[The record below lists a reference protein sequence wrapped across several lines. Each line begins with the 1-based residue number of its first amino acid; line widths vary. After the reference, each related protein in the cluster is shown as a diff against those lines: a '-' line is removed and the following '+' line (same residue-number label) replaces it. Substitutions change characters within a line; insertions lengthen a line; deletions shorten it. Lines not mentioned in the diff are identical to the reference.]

1 MNQPAPAPSPPA
13 LPVSLAA
20 NPKLSSWLKFSSNG
34 QVTISPGKVEI
45 GQGIVTALAQIAADE
60 LDIDLSRVQMIRAS
74 TATSPNEGVTSGSL
88 SIQQSGRALRHA
100 CAEVRRIFLQQAAE
114 RLGVDID
121 ALDIEDG
128 TISGPGNVRTSYWEL
143 AEEVSLDR
151 DATPGVTPK
160 IASRRAL
167 AGNSIQRIDI
177 PDKVLGRPRFIH
189 DQALAGMLHGRVL
202 RPENAR
208 AKLIELKEDGA
219 RAVAGLVAIVRDG
232 SFAGVVSETEHG
244 AEAALNALRKGAS
257 WSDGEPLPD
266 ENDLASFL
274 KAQPS
279 ESTIIDKKTAASP
292 GTAART
298 IRRQYTRPYIA
309 HASIAPSCAMAQ
321 WHGDRVHVWTHSQG
335 VYLLRADLALVLK
348 LPVENITVEHME
360 GAGCYGHNAADD
372 VALDAVLLAK
382 AAGGRPVRV
391 QWSRQGEMSDA
402 PFGAAMA
409 IEIEA
414 DLDAQGEIIDWRHS
428 IWGNGHVA
436 RPGRAAQPALL
447 AGFELANPFPRM
459 ISTNPPQANGGGGDR
474 NSIPLYDFPSWRIES
489 HRLTTMPIRTS
500 ALRTLGG
507 QGNVFAIESILD
519 EIAAERGEDPVAFR
533 LRHLRDERAKDVIRA
548 VAARAKWKPEK
559 QPGIGHG
566 VGFARYKNTGAYC
579 AAIAEIEGAEEI
591 SVRKLTLAVDVGE
604 AINPD
609 GVINQIEGGAIQAT
623 SWVLKERVRFDR
635 QRITST
641 SWTEYPIL
649 RFSEVPDVEVE
660 VIQRSGYRPGRRRR
674 GCPWPGYGGHR
685 QRRIRRARRAGAR
698 SADHARQDHCRDGI
712 DLMSS
717 LNILSGGAAQGL
729 VGSLTPAFKAQTGFD
744 IAGEFGA
751 VGVMADKLRKGTPA
765 DIVILT
771 AALVAKLAEEKLV
784 VATSIADVGLVET
797 ALAVRTGDPLA
808 AVRDAADLREALLAS
823 DAIFVPDTKAST
835 AGIHVAN
842 VLQQLGIADEVAA
855 RLRIFPNGATAMRE
869 LAASEAR
876 RPIGCTQS
884 TEIIST
890 KGRNPVRFTAAGL
903 RTCDHVHG
911 RHHGRR
917 RPPATSPG
925 PDRPV
930 DRCRTT

>member
-1 MNQPAPAPSPPA
+1 MSKPAPAPSPPA
-13 LPVSLAA
+13 LPASLAA
-20 NPKLSSWLKFSSNG
+20 NPKLSSWLKFSSTG

-60 LDIDLSRVQMIRAS
+60 LDIDLSRVQMVRAS

-114 RLGVDID
+114 RLGVNID

-160 IASRRAL
+160 IATSRAL
-167 AGNSIQRIDI
+167 AGHSVQRIDI
-177 PDKVLGRPRFIH
+177 PDKVMGRARFIH
-189 DQALAGMLHGRVL
+189 DRALPGMLHGRVL

-208 AKLIELKEDGA
+208 AKLMDLKEDGA
-219 RAVAGLVAIVRDG
+219 RAVAGLVAVVRDG

-244 AEAALNALRKGAS
+244 AELAVQALRKRAT

-292 GTAART
+292 GAAMRT

-348 LPVENITVEHME
+348 LPVESITVEHME

-447 AGFELANPFPRM
+447 AGFELADPFPRM
-459 ISTNPPQANGGGGDR
+459 VSTNPPQANGGGGDR
-474 NSIPLYDFPSWRIES
+474 NSVPLYDFPSWRIES

-519 EIAAERGEDPVAFR
+519 EIAAERGEDPVTFR

-548 VAARAKWKPEK
+548 VAARARWKPEK

-566 VGFARYKNTGAYC
+566 VAFARYKNTGAYC

-660 VIQRSGYRPGRRRR
+660 VIQRPDVD
-674 GCPWPGYGGHR
+674 P
-685 QRRIRRARRAGAR
+685 
-698 SADHARQDHCRDGI
+698 
-712 DLMSS
+712 
-717 LNILSGGAAQGL
+717 
-729 VGSLTPAFKAQTGFD
+729 VG
-744 IAGEFGA
+744 AGEAAHGP
-751 VGVMADKLRKGTPA
+751 V
-765 DIVILT
+765 T
-771 AALVAKLAEEKLV
+771 AA
-784 VATSIADVGLVET
+784 IANAVFD
-797 ALAVRTGDPLA
+797 ALGVR
-808 AVRDAADLREALLAS
+808 VRDLPITRDRIIAA
-823 DAIFVPDTKAST
+823 
-835 AGIHVAN
+835 
-842 VLQQLGIADEVAA
+842 
-855 RLRIFPNGATAMRE
+855 ME
-869 LAASEAR
+869 LS
-876 RPIGCTQS
+876 S
-884 TEIIST
+884 
-890 KGRNPVRFTAAGL
+890 
-903 RTCDHVHG
+903 
-911 RHHGRR
+911 
-917 RPPATSPG
+917 
-925 PDRPV
+925 
-930 DRCRTT
+930 